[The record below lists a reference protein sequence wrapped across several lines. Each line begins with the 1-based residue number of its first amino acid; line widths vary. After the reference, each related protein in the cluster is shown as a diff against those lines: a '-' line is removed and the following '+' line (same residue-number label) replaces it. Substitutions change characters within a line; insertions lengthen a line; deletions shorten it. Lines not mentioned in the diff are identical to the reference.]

1 MDRGQYEILQDEDV
15 PYSSEDVERLP
26 LVPLQLDSTH
36 NLDLFFSQIYEY
48 HQFGGFAVITMNHV
62 LSALKF
68 VFLFFCCM
76 ELAACMKWDKV
87 LDSRATISTWD
98 DIAVPPAVC
107 WASLPPFAALCLFL
121 AILVFV
127 YHLIRSVIAL
137 TQMWGVRR
145 FCTIALDMPT
155 SDSELNDLTWSEV
168 LRRLL
173 SVQAQMPICH
183 TKVLD
188 ELDVYNRILRQ
199 TNYLIGMV
207 NREVIPFRF
216 HLPLVSSPYI
226 YLPHYYLLNLK
237 FLLFLGPRSPFASYS
252 QLRPEYKFLTR
263 RLELAAEMAKHS
275 RIIGLIGLLL
285 SPLVFLI
292 QILLFLFSNAQRLRY
307 KPAQLF
313 YRSWSNYARLYLR
326 HFNELPHEFD
336 TRLNQAYKPATEY
349 LDCFQSRFLSVVASH
364 LVFTLG
370 GLSIL
375 LFVISLWRESLIH
388 LTGYLAAMAVGGLI
402 ANICVNFT
410 PTEDAVHFPRASLLA
425 TLAKIHYMPDSW
437 KDNPH
442 AHKVRSEF
450 SQLFQFRVVGAVEE
464 ILSPIL
470 VPLIMLFYIPRR
482 GLDIVDFM
490 RNFTTELDGVG
501 DVCSFAQLDIP
512 RHGDPEWCP
521 TVGTA
526 PSSPSS
532 GDGGSDVSIGVR
544 NLPAVGGKTELSL
557 MHFHHTNPTWCLPPN
572 SKAFLS
578 AVRKQAFNDLQRHQR
593 VQAEFIRG
601 MTASTSPLFAS
612 LYAEQD
618 LKTTTTMSAQQKPNQ
633 VYSSDFSVHA
643 KNVAH
648 VPTAMEQPSFGL
660 TGALVESVV
669 KGNTQTPNTETGTPA
684 EVSSPTLPHQTER
697 QSASKSAA
705 LLVTPIPIPF
715 LGMAASGL
723 YYNQQAL
730 YQPYMSQMEEKT
742 TMNISYMSP
751 GVGGSMSYGE
761 FTADM
766 DISSLYIHDLHQRR
780 RNAHRLSQASTLLP
794 YVASNLRQRSF
805 TSDGLQEELRYQ
817 QPAHRYLGA
826 AGRGR
831 GLVHGVSVPASLR
844 SARQFEGVVEEE
856 ADADIEEENTLT
868 MSTSQ
873 QQQQQQQQTASAS
886 SSTVTT
892 AVSPHILGDDV
903 QKWPDLP
910 PPTC

>member
-1 MDRGQYEILQDEDV
+1 MSHIDRAQYEILQDEEV
-15 PYSSEDVERLP
+15 PYNAEDLERAP

-48 HQFGGFAVITMNHV
+48 HQLGGFAVITTNCV

-76 ELAACMKWDKV
+76 ELAACVEWGKV
-87 LDSRATISTWD
+87 LDPRTTINTWD
-98 DIAVPPAVC
+98 DIVVPPTVC

-137 TQMWGVRR
+137 AQMWGVRR

-173 SVQAQMPICH
+173 SVQAQMSICH

-216 HLPLVSSPYI
+216 HLPLVSNPYI

-263 RLELAAEMAKHS
+263 RLELAAEMAKNS

-285 SPLVFLI
+285 SPLVFLA

-307 KPAQLF
+307 QPAQLF

-349 LDCFQSRFLSVVASH
+349 LDCFQSRFLIVVASH
-364 LVFTLG
+364 LAFTLG

-375 LFVISLWRESLIH
+375 LFVISLFREGLIH

-410 PTEDAVHFPRASLLA
+410 PMEDAVHFPRASLLA

-464 ILSPIL
+464 ILSPIF
-470 VPLIMLFYIPRR
+470 VPLIMLFYVPRR
-482 GLDIVDFM
+482 CLDIVDFM

-512 RHGDPEWCP
+512 RHGDPEWYP

-532 GDGGSDVSIGVR
+532 GDGGSDDSIGVR

-578 AVRKQAFNDLQRHQR
+578 AVRKQALNDLQRHQR
-593 VQAEFIRG
+593 VQADFIRG

-612 LYAEQD
+612 LYAERD
-618 LKTTTTMSAQQKPNQ
+618 LKTTDTMSAQQKPNQ

-648 VPTAMEQPSFGL
+648 MPIAMEQPSLGV
-660 TGALVESVV
+660 TGALVESLV

-697 QSASKSAA
+697 QSSSRSAA
-705 LLVTPIPIPF
+705 LLFAPIPVPF

-742 TMNISYMSP
+742 AMNISYMSP

-780 RNAHRLSQASTLLP
+780 RNAHRLSQTSTLLP
-794 YVASNLRQRSF
+794 CVASNLRQRSF

-856 ADADIEEENTLT
+856 ADADVEEESTLT
-868 MSTSQ
+868 TSTS
-873 QQQQQQQQTASAS
+873 QQQQQTASAS
-886 SSTVTT
+886 SSTATT